1 MDPNLFKLTEVRHAE
16 RLQTAAQ
23 ERHFRPASIVGPGLR
38 GKVLSKLGGLLISL
52 GQWLE
57 GGQPITST
65 KSHRQTPESR

>member
-1 MDPNLFKLTEVRHAE
+1 MDPNIFKLAEVIHAE

-23 ERHFRPASIVGPGLR
+23 ERRFRPAAIAGPGLR
-38 GKVLSKLGGLLISL
+38 DKALSKLGGLLISL